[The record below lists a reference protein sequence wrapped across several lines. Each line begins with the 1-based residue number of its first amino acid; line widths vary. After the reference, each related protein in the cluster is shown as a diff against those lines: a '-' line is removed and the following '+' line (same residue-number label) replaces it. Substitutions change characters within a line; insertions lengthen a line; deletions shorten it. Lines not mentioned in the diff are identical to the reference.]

1 MIEENVLTNKCI
13 AFAVRIVNC
22 FKYLQEDKKEFLMS
36 KQILRSGTSIGA
48 NAHEAI
54 FAQSKA
60 DFISKLNISL
70 KEASET
76 SYWLTILHQTNYLD
90 KNVYTSLKSDVDEL
104 IRILIASIKT
114 TRKNEK
120 YTGEIKSE

>member
-1 MIEENVLTNKCI
+1 MIEENVLIDKAI
-13 AFAVRIVNC
+13 AFSVRIVNC
-22 FKYLQEDKKEFLMS
+22 FKYLQEDRKEFLMS

-60 DFISKLNISL
+60 DFISKLSISL

-76 SYWLTILHQTNYLD
+76 SYWLTILYKTNYLD
-90 KNVYTSLKSDVDEL
+90 DNVYKSLKKDVDEI
-104 IRILIASIKT
+104 IRLLIASIKT
-114 TRKNEK
+114 TKKNEK
-120 YTGEIKSE
+120 YTGEIISD

>member
-1 MIEENVLTNKCI
+1 MIEENVLIDKAI
-13 AFAVRIVNC
+13 AFSVRIVNC
-22 FKYLQEDKKEFLMS
+22 FKYLQEDRKEFLMS

-60 DFISKLNISL
+60 DFISKLSISL

-76 SYWLTILHQTNYLD
+76 SYWLTILYKTEYLD
-90 KNVYTSLKSDVDEL
+90 KSVYMSMKKDIDEI
-104 IRILIASIKT
+104 IRL
-114 TRKNEK
+114 
-120 YTGEIKSE
+120 

>member
-1 MIEENVLTNKCI
+1 MIEENVLTNK
-13 AFAVRIVNC
+13 
-22 FKYLQEDKKEFLMS
+22 
-36 KQILRSGTSIGA
+36 
-48 NAHEAI
+48 
-54 FAQSKA
+54 
-60 DFISKLNISL
+60 
-70 KEASET
+70 T